1 LTLPA
6 ERRAS
11 VLYAGLLAAVMVAL
25 LAAQLRAQ
33 EYTQFF
39 IDFKVPYCAAQVM
52 LQGTDPYRF
61 GALTVCE
68 HTVAVPPYVPAL
80 RAIDPTLE
88 PPPIPPYEMLP
99 FLALARLP
107 FAAALALWMAAN
119 IGGCALAAD
128 MLRRA
133 LPTLHP
139 ALIGTTVVVSALPV
153 GLDLGQF
160 TGIVLFGVT
169 GLGLALRDRK
179 PLTLAASLALVS
191 LQPHVAI
198 PAACALL
205 FRPAGRLAVACV
217 AAAIGLVSA
226 LLFGGLTLEWLTTV
240 LPGAAAINLIDAG
253 QVSYVSLAAT
263 LGAPLG
269 PTLQAS
275 RAIYAGAIALGALAG
290 ARIAA
295 RSGRLE
301 ALPWIAVA
309 IGGLGAPYL
318 HLQQVTLFLP
328 AALLLIEIG
337 PSRRWALVAAY
348 GLAVPW
354 SELVMQSWGPL
365 FALGAAA
372 AAWQR
377 PTPRRLLAVAGTAA
391 LLLAIATGAAYAF
404 TVLRGPG
411 PLLAPPVAPGE
422 DAWAAFIVQQGRVY
436 GVATLAARA
445 LTWAAGLLLVM
456 LAATAAFGPGSLT
469 ALAAGGAREAT
480 RPFLRPR

>member
-6 ERRAS
+6 ERRGS

-52 LQGTDPYRF
+52 LHGADPYRF

-80 RAIDPTLE
+80 RASDPTLE

-107 FAAALALWMAAN
+107 FAVALALWMGVN
-119 IGGCALAAD
+119 IGGCAVAAD

-139 ALIGTTVVVSALPV
+139 ALIGMAVVVSALPV

-160 TGIVLFGVT
+160 TGIVLLGVT

-179 PLTLAASLALVS
+179 PLSLASSLALVS

-198 PAACALL
+198 PAAFALL
-205 FRPAGRLAVACV
+205 FRRAGLVAVAWV
-217 AAAIGLVSA
+217 AAAIGLISA
-226 LLFGGLTLEWLTTV
+226 LFFGSLTLEWVTTV
-240 LPGAAAINLIDAG
+240 LPGAAAVNLIDAA
-253 QVSYVSLAAT
+253 QVSYVSLPAT

-269 PTLQAS
+269 LVLQAA
-275 RAIYAGAIALGALAG
+275 RAIYAAAIVFGALAG
-290 ARIAA
+290 ARIAE
-295 RSGRLE
+295 RTGRPE
-301 ALPWIAVA
+301 ALPWIGAA

-337 PSRRWALVAAY
+337 PSRRWALIAMY

-377 PTPRRLLAVAGTAA
+377 PTPRGLLTMAGTAV

-404 TVLRGPG
+404 TVLRQPG
-411 PLLAPPVAPGE
+411 VLVAPPVAPGE
-422 DAWAAFIVQQGRVY
+422 DAWASFIVAQGRAY
-436 GVATLAARA
+436 GTAMLASRA
-445 LTWAAGLLLVM
+445 LTWAAGLLLVA
-456 LAATAAFGPGSLT
+456 LTAVAAFGPQRNSRR
-469 ALAAGGAREAT
+469 ANAGAR
-480 RPFLRPR
+480 